1 MEQEYSLKE
10 QGLDAR
16 VRELEESSR
25 SSSADLTRLLSA
37 QQKTSQR
44 WKEEA
49 KTLTLTFH
57 TKLTSLKGEL
67 SRQKQRCQELEIQL
81 VTDHESIVEY
91 ERQMAEYQ
99 EKNSRLQRRLTQ
111 AEQKAITASQQLSIM
126 TSQRRKT
133 SSMADLES
141 L

>member
-25 SSSADLTRLLSA
+25 SSSAELTRLLSA

-57 TKLTSLKGEL
+57 TKLTSLK
-67 SRQKQRCQELEIQL
+67 L
-81 VTDHESIVEY
+81 VQCTGY
-91 ERQMAEYQ
+91 TWAY
-99 EKNSRLQRRLTQ
+99 LTS
-111 AEQKAITASQQLSIM
+111 KL
-126 TSQRRKT
+126 
-133 SSMADLES
+133 
-141 L
+141 

>member
-25 SSSADLTRLLSA
+25 SSSAELTRLLSA

-49 KTLTLTFH
+49 KTLTVTFH

-67 SRQKQRCQELEIQL
+67 TGQKQRCQELEIQL
-81 VTDHESIVEY
+81 ETDHETIVE
-91 ERQMAEYQ
+91 
-99 EKNSRLQRRLTQ
+99 
-111 AEQKAITASQQLSIM
+111 LSIM